1 MISKIKKPVSIL
13 LSLIMVF
20 SMFAI
25 VPLSA
30 SAAYWYSDLARGTL
44 IQPGDTFSFEE
55 IGSFK
60 FADYND
66 PTIIH
71 EVKGSDFSYNQATL
85 SVTDGYYSFGS
96 TKLLPTS
103 VSPGGLLIADYDSTT
118 KMATF
123 GVQNITHSFDE
134 TTGTLTVGG
143 SGVVPR
149 YFAFTG
155 SDVGNVV
162 FTQSNLV
169 KHLIIDATDM
179 IAIKQDAFMAYTGGC
194 VLENVEINS
203 TSSTPLIIE
212 ENAVFYRS
220 GNTVTLTVN
229 AVEVAT
235 VSSCPINNYSSPVN
249 LIYNVEQPIT
259 FKKNA
264 LTSPWRDLTVTF
276 PAGCKIFIPGGP
288 QFTDSRLQE
297 EYDREAEYGEE
308 FFWRH
313 HPDLV
318 EGTDYVLGDARYEEL
333 TPLNASLVVGNNN
346 TALFSAYTITDESVN
361 GTVTASV
368 NGTDVTEAAADA
380 DVLLTVAPAEGY
392 QFVSISAGDVALT
405 TVTEGS
411 QYSFTMPAKNVTVTA
426 EFEEVAPTYTVTW
439 KNWNGDELY
448 VDPTVPFGETP
459 TYPYENPTRPED
471 DDNTYTFSNWDPD
484 VQPVTGPA
492 EYKATYTAVPKPHTH
507 GGITFQPWTSTN
519 SLPTT
524 AGNYYLAND
533 VTLSGTWTVP
543 GGTTNLCLNGHG
555 IIRTGSGRVIDLSS
569 SGRNLNIYDCDTETE
584 HKFTVSNPTANGA
597 GVAVVNDNL
606 TENYQTFKGG
616 YITGGNAVNG
626 AGIHVNYATFRL
638 YGGTVIGNSNT
649 GDGGGIYA
657 EHGGSVYIDGG
668 TVSYNQARQGGGI
681 FAPNLPA
688 LATIHL
694 NSGKVE
700 KNYATYTGGGVY
712 GGAGVPIYLQGSIVV
727 TENYS
732 VNAAGI
738 TASWNQSSARFYVSG
753 SPYVYD
759 NFNANGQSNVSGAYY
774 EYTMQVTGN
783 LGSDCKVGLAGAN
796 GLLNYYKSGYSHTE
810 IDPNVLFPYDNNNY
824 ILVKNGNNAKRIPL
838 YTITFKNY
846 DDEVLQTSK
855 VISGETPEY
864 NGATPTKPAD
874 DTNTYTFAGWKN
886 GTTTYAPGATLPEV
900 TGDTTYTAQFTAK
913 PKTLIAGHSLSLD
926 GNIGINFYLDPSV
939 AGLTAQQV
947 NGDNLSYT
955 FAWADVETTKAKV
968 NVAEQANQKN
978 FRVSEDGKYII
989 ITCHVC
995 AAEMTCDVIASFTLG
1010 DKTES
1015 ETYSVRKYCDDSV
1028 LSENAQYK
1036 DDTKLVELVKAMLN
1050 YGAMAQTKFGINT
1063 GTPGTSDTPG
1073 TPGKLANEGVTY
1085 NPGDVT
1091 GTKIDKAIAEANGN
1105 KTADNMNNVA
1115 AALGAKWFSTSLIY
1129 LDDSTLRHYFV
1140 KDTNAFNPSDY
1151 TGNKSN
1157 YYYYVEKT
1165 GIPAAE
1171 LDNLQTFM
1179 ESNTEKTFKYSPL
1192 DFVKGM
1198 IEYSADEDSVN
1209 LAKSLYWYNQAANK
1223 YFA

>member
-1 MISKIKKPVSIL
+1 MLKQLKKPVSIL
-13 LSLIMVF
+13 LSLIMIVSLF
-20 SMFAI
+20 TI
-25 VPLSA
+25 VPFTA
-30 SAAYWYSDLARGTL
+30 SAAFWYSDLARGTL
-44 IQPGDTFSFEE
+44 IKPGDTFYFED

-143 SGVVPR
+143 TGVVPR

-155 SDVGNVV
+155 SDVGNVI

-194 VLENVEINS
+194 VLEDVEINS

-212 ENAVFYRS
+212 SNAVFYQS

-229 AVEVAT
+229 AVKLAT
-235 VSSCPINNYSSPVN
+235 VTNSPVGNYSSPVN

-259 FKKNA
+259 FNKNA
-264 LTSPWRDLTVTF
+264 LTNPWRDLTVTF
-276 PAGCKIFIPGGP
+276 PADCKIFIPGGP

-297 EYDREAEYGEE
+297 EYDRDAEYGDEE

-313 HPDLV
+313 HSDLV

-439 KNWNGDELY
+439 KNWDGDELY

-507 GGITFQPWTSTN
+507 DGITFQPWTSTDT
-519 SLPTT
+519 LPPN
-524 AGNYYLAND
+524 AGNYYLTSD

-569 SGRNLNIYDCDTETE
+569 SGRNLNIYDCDTVTE
-584 HKFTVSNPTANGA
+584 HRFTVNNPTENGA
-597 GVAVVNDNL
+597 GVAVVNDAL
-606 TENYQTFKGG
+606 TENYQTFTGG
-616 YITGGNAVNG
+616 YITGGNTNNG
-626 AGIHVNYATFRL
+626 AGIHVYQATLKL
-638 YGGTVIGNSNT
+638 YGGTVIGNSNSNT
-649 GDGGGIYA
+649 GDGGGIYV
-657 EHGGSVYIDGG
+657 EKGGNLYIDGG

-681 FAPNLPA
+681 YAPNISSFA
-688 LATIHL
+688 NIHL
-694 NSGKVE
+694 NSGRIE

-712 GGAGVPIYLQGSIVV
+712 GGNSVPVYLEGSIVV
-727 TENYS
+727 TGNYS
-732 VNAAGI
+732 LNAAGV
-738 TASWNQSSARFYVSG
+738 TAAWNKSSARIYVSG

-759 NFNANGQSNVSGAYY
+759 NFNAKGQSNLSGALY
-774 EYTMQVTGN
+774 ENTMQITGN
-783 LGSDCKVGLAGAN
+783 LGADCKVGLNGAN
-796 GLLNYYKSGYSHTE
+796 GLYNYYRSDYTHTG

-824 ILVKNGNNAKRIPL
+824 ILVKDGNNAKRISL

-855 VISGETPEY
+855 VISGETPKY

-913 PKTLIAGHSLSLD
+913 PKTLIAGHSLTLD
-926 GNIGINFYLDPSV
+926 GDIGINFYLDPSV
-939 AGLTAQQV
+939 AGKTVTQV
-947 NGDNLSYT
+947 TTNDLSYT
-955 FAWADVETTKAKV
+955 FAWADGVNAKV
-968 NVAEQANQKN
+968 NVAGQSGSTFK
-978 FRVSEDGKYII
+978 RVIKDGKDYIQV
-989 ITCHVC
+989 TCKVC
-995 AAEMTCDVIASFTLG
+995 AAEMSCRVNASFTLG
-1010 DKTES
+1010 NES
-1015 ETYSVRKYCDDSV
+1015 QSEFYSVRDYCDTILKTSNDALLV
-1028 LSENAQYK
+1028 DLA
-1036 DDTKLVELVKAMLN
+1036 TKMLQ
-1050 YGAMAQTKFGINT
+1050 YGAKAQTVFEINT
-1063 GTPGTSDTPG
+1063 TDPADSIVPATTDPV
-1073 TPGKLANEGVTY
+1073 PA
-1085 NPGDVT
+1085 DVT
-1091 GTKIDKAIAEANGN
+1091 DEMIDKAIAEEPDNDH
-1105 KTADNMNNVA
+1105 KTADDMNTVA
-1115 AALGAKWFSTSLIY
+1115 SGLGAKWYATTLIY
-1129 LDDSTLRHYFV
+1129 LSENTLRHYFI
-1140 KDTNAFNPSDY
+1140 KDTDTFNPSDY
-1151 TGNKSN
+1151 TASKSD
-1157 YYYYVEKT
+1157 YYYYVQVT
-1165 GIPAAE
+1165 DIPAAK
-1171 LDNLQTFM
+1171 LDKLQTFTAG
-1179 ESNTEKTFKYSPL
+1179 NKTFKYSAL
-1192 DFVKGM
+1192 DCVKGVLHSSASD
-1198 IEYSADEDSVN
+1198 YSKN
-1209 LAKSLYWYNQAANK
+1209 LAKALYWYNKAANA
-1223 YFA
+1223 YFRL

>member
-1 MISKIKKPVSIL
+1 MLKQLKKPVSIL
-13 LSLIMVF
+13 LSLIMIVSLF
-20 SMFAI
+20 TI
-25 VPLSA
+25 VPFTA
-30 SAAYWYSDLARGTL
+30 SAAFWYSDLARGTL
-44 IQPGDTFSFEE
+44 IKPGDTFYFED

-134 TTGTLTVGG
+134 TTGTLTIGG

-194 VLENVEINS
+194 VLEDVEINS

-212 ENAVFYRS
+212 SNAVFYQS

-229 AVEVAT
+229 AVKLAT
-235 VSSCPINNYSSPVN
+235 VTNSPVDNYSSPVN

-264 LTSPWRDLTVTF
+264 LTEPWRDLTVTF

-297 EYDREAEYGEE
+297 EYDRDAEYGDEE
-308 FFWRH
+308 YFWRH
-313 HPDLV
+313 HSDLV

-712 GGAGVPIYLQGSIVV
+712 GGNGVPVYLEGSIVV
-727 TENYS
+727 TGNYS
-732 VNAAGI
+732 LNAAGV
-738 TASWNQSSARFYVSG
+738 TAAWNQSSARIYVSG

-759 NFNANGQSNVSGAYY
+759 NFNAKGQSNLSGALY
-774 EYTMQVTGN
+774 ENTMQITGN
-783 LGSDCKVGLAGAN
+783 LGADCKVGLNGAN
-796 GLLNYYKSGYSHTE
+796 GLLNYYKSDYTHTG

-824 ILVKNGNNAKRIPL
+824 FLVKNGNNAKRIPL

-864 NGATPTKPAD
+864 NGATPYKADGD
-874 DTNTYTFAGWKN
+874 DTAYTFSGWTSSG
-886 GTTTYAPGATLPEV
+886 GTFYAKGTALPAVSGNE
-900 TGDTTYTAQFTAK
+900 TYTAQFTAV
-913 PKTLIAGHSLSLD
+913 PKLFVGNTITLNADIGVNFFINSAYADFDGAETATVVFTWDD
-926 GNIGINFYLDPSV
+926 GNYTKVVNLKD
-939 AGLTAQQV
+939 LTKDS
-947 NGDNLSYT
+947 NGCY
-955 FAWADVETTKAKV
+955 KA
-968 NVAEQANQKN
+968 
-978 FRVSEDGKYII
+978 
-989 ITCHVC
+989 
-995 AAEMTCDVIASFTLG
+995 TCDVVAAHMAHKIHAVVYLDGTAL
-1010 DKTES
+1010 D
-1015 ETYSVRKYCDDSV
+1015 ETNDFSVQDYAEKLFNHPEKY
-1028 LSENAQYK
+1028 
-1036 DDTKLVELVKAMLN
+1036 DTKGKPVELKALAKALLN
-1050 YGAMAQTKFGINT
+1050 YGAMAQIMFDSALKEKPDLANKNVGATDLTGVTAEQVTAAIKEANDQNT
-1063 GTPGTSDTPG
+1063 G
-1073 TPGKLANEGVTY
+1073 
-1085 NPGDVT
+1085 
-1091 GTKIDKAIAEANGN
+1091 
-1105 KTADNMNNVA
+1105 ADMTNVA
-1115 AALGAKWFSTSLIY
+1115 ADLHANWFTTTVIY
-1129 LDDSTLRHYFV
+1129 LSKNTVKHYFTKADDSF
-1140 KDTNAFNPSDY
+1140 NASAY
-1151 TGNKSN
+1151 QGNQSN
-1157 YYYYVEKT
+1157 YYYYVQKEN
-1165 GIPAAE
+1165 IAAAE
-1171 LDNLQTFM
+1171 LDTLQEF
-1179 ESNTEKTFKYSPL
+1179 KVGDYTFKYSAL
-1192 DFVKGM
+1192 DYVVAVINSNM
-1198 IEYSADEDSVN
+1198 ADN
-1209 LAKSLYWYNQAANK
+1209 AKNIAKALFLYNQAANA
-1223 YFA
+1223 YFG